1 LKKYLITYGYYNS
14 VEVVE
19 AESEKGAQKIAYEMA
34 REEFEND
41 VAYSVEELTKEL
53 AEDHGFEEEL

>member
-1 LKKYLITYGYYNS
+1 MKKYLVTYGFYNS

-19 AESEKGAQKIAYEMA
+19 AESEDAAQKIAYEMA

-41 VAYSVEELTKEL
+41 AKYYAEELSKEL
-53 AEDHGFEEEL
+53 AEDHGFDYE